1 MFGGLRGLLQRPR
14 DTPMRLN
21 VKAFAITC
29 ALVWGL
35 GVFILTWWAMAFEGA
50 TGQATVIGLAY
61 RGYNISPTGSVIGLI
76 WASVDGLIGGAIFA

>member
-14 DTPMRLN
+14 DTAMRLN
-21 VKAFAITC
+21 VKAFAIAC

-35 GVFILTWWAMAFEGA
+35 GVFILTWWVMAFEGA
-50 TGQATVIGLAY
+50 TGQATVIGLVD

-76 WASVDGLIGGAIFA
+76 WASVDGLVGGAIFA